1 MIVDDVMTELKTM
14 NARQQRSIMLGI
26 PMFGGMCHG
35 DFALSVVKSVQ
46 VLTRAGFEVS
56 IEVMMGDSLIPRA
69 RNNLAQRFLAS
80 GKDMLMFLDADI
92 VFGEWDIIKLILGD
106 HDLVAATYPRK
117 RLNLEAY
124 KEAVLKLKDSPEDWL
139 GSYIFKADSDGQSD
153 ELGFL
158 EVSHVPTGF
167 MLIQRIVF
175 ERLQQ
180 FVPSY
185 VDIVDG
191 QRIDA
196 WDYFS
201 IGPVKGQYMS
211 EDYSFCQAWR
221 QAGGKIHLAP
231 FIQLKHIGSYAFD
244 GNLMRQGSEAL

>member
-1 MIVDDVMTELKTM
+1 MAEQVIEELR
-14 NARQQRSIMLGI
+14 RQNNENKRSIMIGV

-35 DFALSVVKSVQ
+35 DFALSLLKSVQ
-46 VLTRAGFEVS
+46 ILTKSGFEVS
-56 IEVMMGDSLIPRA
+56 IEVMMNDSLVPRA

-92 VFGEWDIIKLILGD
+92 VFDQYDIIKLILGEK
-106 HDLVAATYPRK
+106 DLVAATYPRK

-124 KEAVLKLKDSPEDWL
+124 KEAVLKLKENPEDWL
-139 GSYIFKADSDGQSD
+139 GSYIFKAEAYSESDD
-153 ELGFL
+153 LGFL

-167 MLIQRIVF
+167 MLIQRVVF

-180 FVPSY
+180 WVPSY

-191 QRIDA
+191 KRIEA

-211 EDYSFCQAWR
+211 EDYSFCHAWK
-221 QAGGKIHLAP
+221 QAGGKVYLAP
-231 FIQLKHIGSYAFD
+231 FINLKHIGSFAFE
-244 GNLMRQGSEAL
+244 GNLMRQGSEGL

>member
-1 MIVDDVMTELKTM
+1 MIAEQVITELRQM
-14 NARQQRSIMLGI
+14 NSERRGSIMLAI
-26 PMFGGMCHG
+26 PMFGGICHG
-35 DFALSVVKSVQ
+35 DFTLSLVRSVQ
-46 VLTRAGFEVS
+46 TLTRAGFDVS
-56 IEVMMGDSLIPRA
+56 IEVMMGDSLVPRA

-92 VFGEWDIIKLILGD
+92 VFGDFDIIKLIVAGK
-106 HDLVAATYPRK
+106 DLVAATYPRK
-117 RLNLEAY
+117 RLNLDAY
-124 KEAVLKLKDSPEDWL
+124 KQAILKLKDNPEDWL
-139 GSYIFKADSDGQSD
+139 GSYIFKAESGESDDVG
-153 ELGFL
+153 LL

-191 QRIDA
+191 QRIEA

-201 IGPVKGQYMS
+201 IGPVNGVYMS
-211 EDYSFCQAWR
+211 EDYSFCHAWK
-221 QAGGKIHLAP
+221 QAGGQIYLAP
-231 FIQLKHIGSYAFD
+231 FIRLKHIGSFAFD